1 MRRIMKVALVAA
13 ATTAIAIGSSTAAQA
28 SVSIDAT
35 GKGFVGK
42 GDVQTA
48 LGYNNSTLQKA
59 VDAKS
64 LVFTA
69 QQPTWQALARG
80 PIRSPARTLERRP
93 EPSSAP
99 RPASSPPRRWFLTT

>member
-69 QQPTWQALARG
+69 QQPTSQALTQGVSQSGTQR
-80 PIRSPARTLERRP
+80 ERRP

-99 RPASSPPRRWFLTT
+99 RPASSPPRRWCRRT